1 MPSYLAKRLMVSL
14 VVIFGV
20 TLVAFL
26 AIQFLP
32 SDVVDIMLG
41 LRKTP
46 ESAAALRAELGL
58 DRPPVEQYLTW
69 MGRILRGDLGISIR
83 SGEPITDVMRQ
94 RLPVT
99 IELALLA
106 SIIAILIGVPAGII
120 AAVRQYSKVDQVSTV
135 FSMLG
140 LSIPD
145 FWLAT
150 MLILLFSVTWKLMP
164 PGGLWVSPQVD
175 LGQNLKRIL
184 MPALSMGLPSAAI
197 YFRITRSSM
206 LEVIR
211 SDFIVTAYSKGARES
226 RVIFQHALKNAF
238 IPVVTMS
245 SLDFTYLL
253 GGSFIIETIF
263 SLPGL
268 GRATLESIYER
279 DFILLQGC
287 LLVYA
292 IMVVLV
298 NILLDLVYVWLDPR
312 IRLE

>member
-1 MPSYLAKRLMVSL
+1 MQRYLAQRLSVSL
-14 VVIFGV
+14 VVIIGV
-20 TLVAFL
+20 TLVAFI
-26 AIQFLP
+26 AIQFIP
-32 SDVVDIMLG
+32 ADAVDIMLG
-41 LRKTP
+41 IRKTP
-46 ESAAALRAELGL
+46 EAAAALRERLGL
-58 DRPPVEQYLTW
+58 DKPPVVQYFTW
-69 MGRILRGDLGISIR
+69 MGRLVRGDMGTSIR
-83 SGEPITDVMRQ
+83 SGEPIVDVMRQ

-99 IELALLA
+99 IELALFA
-106 SIIAILIGVPAGII
+106 SFIAILIGVPGGII
-120 AAVRQYSKVDQVSTV
+120 AAIRQYSIADQVSTV

-164 PGGLWVSPQVD
+164 PGGLWVGLLENP
-175 LGQNLKRIL
+175 GQNIKRIL
-184 MPALSMGLPSAAI
+184 MPVLSMGLPAAAI

-211 SDFIVTAYSKGARES
+211 SDYMVTAYSKGVRE
-226 RVIFQHALKNAF
+226 RRAIVLHALKNSL

-245 SLDFTYLL
+245 GMNFTYLL

-268 GRATLESIYER
+268 GRITLEAIYER
-279 DFILLQGC
+279 DYILLQGC

-292 IMVVLV
+292 TIVVLV
-298 NILLDLVYVWLDPR
+298 NIFLDVVYAWLDPR

>member
-1 MPSYLAKRLMVSL
+1 
-14 VVIFGV
+14 
-20 TLVAFL
+20 
-26 AIQFLP
+26 
-32 SDVVDIMLG
+32 
-41 LRKTP
+41 
-46 ESAAALRAELGL
+46 
-58 DRPPVEQYLTW
+58 
-69 MGRILRGDLGISIR
+69 
-83 SGEPITDVMRQ
+83 
-94 RLPVT
+94 
-99 IELALLA
+99 
-106 SIIAILIGVPAGII
+106 
-120 AAVRQYSKVDQVSTV
+120 
-135 FSMLG
+135 MLG

-150 MLILLFSVTWKLMP
+150 MLILVFSVTWKLMP

-175 LGQNLKRIL
+175 LGLNLKRIL
-184 MPALSMGLPSAAI
+184 MPALSMGLPAAAI

-211 SDFIVTAYSKGARES
+211 SDYIVTAYSKGAREM
-226 RVIFQHALKNAF
+226 RVIFQHALKNAL

-245 SLDFTYLL
+245 SLDFTYML

-268 GRATLESIYER
+268 GRITLEAIYER
-279 DFILLQGC
+279 DYILLQGC

-298 NILLDLVYVWLDPR
+298 NILLDVIYVWLDPR

>member
-41 LRKTP
+41 MRKTP

-69 MGRILRGDLGISIR
+69 MGRILQGDLGTSIR
-83 SGEPITDVMRQ
+83 SGEPIIDVMRQ

-99 IELALLA
+99 LELAFLA

-211 SDFIVTAYSKGARES
+211 SDYIVTAYSKGAREM

>member
-41 LRKTP
+41 MRKTP

-69 MGRILRGDLGISIR
+69 MGRILQGDLGTSIR
-83 SGEPITDVMRQ
+83 SGEPIIDVMRQ

-99 IELALLA
+99 LELAFLA